1 MFANETNCFKIRF
14 MIRIKSFRVIV
25 LILYIGINLSKVKLI
40 PLFINGIQYQ
50 IYEISIEI
58 EISREKTKSRKM
70 ERIR

>member
-1 MFANETNCFKIRF
+1 

-70 ERIR
+70 ERIK